1 MATCKPFDVKDA
13 IELIVSTSAR
23 VGNPVELNF
32 VLAALRAAFPDLR
45 VSTAALQR
53 ELTKVADA
61 ARVLVNSGSRS
72 PHPTSLASAAK
83 LTGVLKPSTGRAM
96 RGDSLAA

>member
-1 MATCKPFDVKDA
+1 MPTCKPFDVKNA
-13 IELIVSTSAR
+13 IELIVSTAAR

-32 VLAALRAAFPDLR
+32 VLGALRAAFPDLR
-45 VSTAALQR
+45 VSNAVLKR

-61 ARVLVNSGSRS
+61 ARVLVNSGNTSL
-72 PHPTSLASAAK
+72 HPTSLVSTGK
-83 LTGVLKPSTGRAM
+83 LPGVLKASTGCTM